1 MVAHEEN
8 SIFMWL
14 LNENLHE
21 LHGIDIDYT
30 ELDEVLY
37 ALSSILPLSDCVAAY
52 IKWKEKIDFDRI
64 QAGLLALG
72 LPLAKYPKRIGHEVS
87 DESMVEKLEF
97 SEVSM
102 YCMGLAAKS
111 AQGVVYMAL
120 LDMPELVGIIMRI
133 VLELWLKGLLIEHLR
148 CRRFRVQVEQRG
160 YHTNYT
166 TRRKDSV
173 ATLLISL
180 LRRAHGTIN
189 DEQMVK
195 AIIDTNTQV
204 FMRDVIYWLRRWG
217 VLPESFNL
225 LNTWKRLCSEV
236 HGDILRITQRIV
248 LHAKALNI
256 IAEDFLQLID
266 ICLLALLNTID
277 NCCKHK
283 LHKVDNDTWQILLRY
298 ADKGKL
304 NHTRRKLHELRH
316 YINR

>member
-14 LNENLHE
+14 LYEDLHE

-30 ELDEVLY
+30 ELDEVLC

-52 IKWKEKIDFDRI
+52 IKWKNKIDFDRI

-87 DESMVEKLEF
+87 DESMIERLEF
-97 SEVSM
+97 GKGSI

-120 LDMPELVGIIMRI
+120 LDMPELVGVIMRI

-148 CRRFRVQVEQRG
+148 HRRFRVQVENS
-160 YHTNYT
+160 YYTNYAS
-166 TRRKDSV
+166 RRKDSV
-173 ATLLISL
+173 AKLLISL
-180 LRRAHGTIN
+180 LRKAHGTIN
-189 DEQMVK
+189 DEQIGM
-195 AIIDTNTQV
+195 AMIATNTQV
-204 FMRDVIYWLRRWG
+204 FMRDVIYWLRRWE
-217 VLPESFNL
+217 VLPKSLNL
-225 LNTWKRLCSEV
+225 LSTWKKLCGEV
-236 HGDILRITQRIV
+236 HGDILKIMQRIL
-248 LHAKALNI
+248 LHDKALNI

-266 ICLLALLNTID
+266 ICLLALFNTIN

-283 LHKVDNDTWQILLRY
+283 LHKVDNNTWRILLRCV
-298 ADKGKL
+298 DKGELKY
-304 NHTRRKLHELRH
+304 TRQKLHELGYYKRS
-316 YINR
+316 